1 MPIETLTLRPDDGG
15 PVDAD
20 AITAHLEALRCAAR
34 IDGAWHV
41 AASRRELEAI
51 AAVSEHTGRPPA
63 SGLRLAIGADGL
75 RVTDLEHDT
84 GGATAARARLRP
96 LIDALAA
103 ERRWQIEG
111 DGRPLGA
118 TDDPAL
124 LDAVFGAAP
133 TGEPHPP
140 REPLEWGRLIIWS
153 HLYAGERHAI
163 ALHDDGTFEYTDPR
177 RRLAG
182 RLDAAATAR
191 WRAAIDAADLDDPA
205 EPDHPEPAAVVSL
218 DLITP
223 DDTAWMWFEIDD
235 PPPSL
240 TPLNTLAVAFVD
252 ACRAGQAPPGAEAG

>member
-1 MPIETLTLRPDDGG
+1 MPSETLTLRPDGG
-15 PVDAD
+15 SVDLA
-20 AITAHLEALRCAAR
+20 ALSARLEAMRCAAR
-34 IDGAWHV
+34 IDGVWHV

-51 AAVSEHTGRPPA
+51 AAVSADTGRPPA
-63 SGLRLAIGADGL
+63 SGLRLTLAADAL
-75 RVTDLEHDT
+75 HVTDLEHDT

-103 ERRWQIEG
+103 GHRWQIEG

-124 LDAVFGAAP
+124 LDAVFGADP

-153 HLYAGERHAI
+153 HVYSGEPHAI
-163 ALHDDGTFEYTDPR
+163 ALHDDGAFDYIGPR
-177 RRLAG
+177 RLTG
-182 RLDAAATAR
+182 RLDPAATAR
-191 WRAAIDAADLDDPA
+191 WRAAIDAADFDDPA

-223 DDTAWMWFEIDD
+223 DDTEWMWFEIDD

-240 TPLNTLAVAFVD
+240 APLNTLAVAFID
-252 ACRAGQAPPGAEAG
+252 ACRAGEAPPGMVTG

>member
-1 MPIETLTLRPDDGG
+1 MPNALLTLRPEDGA
-15 PVDAD
+15 VDPD
-20 AITAHLEALRCAAR
+20 AITARLAALRCAGQ
-34 IDGAWHV
+34 IGETWHV
-41 AASRRELEAI
+41 AADRLDLEDL
-51 AAVSEHTGRPPA
+51 VDGSEHHGRHPGR
-63 SGLRLAIGADGL
+63 GLRLTFGADAL
-75 RVTDLEHDT
+75 LIVDLEHDT

-103 ERRWQIEG
+103 ERRWQIDG

-124 LDAVFGAAP
+124 LDAVFGKDP

-153 HLYAGERHAI
+153 HVYSGEPHAI
-163 ALHDDGTFEYTDPR
+163 ALHDDGAFDYIGPR
-177 RRLAG
+177 RLTG
-182 RLDAAATAR
+182 RLDPAATAR
-191 WRAAIDAADLDDPA
+191 WRAAVDAADLDDPA

-223 DDTAWMWFEIDD
+223 DDSEWAWFEIDD

-240 TPLNTLAVAFVD
+240 APLNTLAVAFVD
-252 ACRAGQAPPGAEAG
+252 ACRAGEAPPGMVTG